1 MPDARELTRML
12 KDFQELI
19 PAVVGAIVALATAI
33 GLLVPSLEGGS
44 SNIGGADNGGT
55 TNSQGGYS
63 KPGAAGVKYLTDNPT
78 SFHDRKIKSGMGVTV
93 NGKEYEKSILSTDGE
108 GGGRVTFKK
117 YHVADTAR
125 TLNLKA
131 AWVDTIPNSGG
142 TGKVTV
148 ERDGQ
153 LLGTFTVPAGQVV
166 ERTLDVR
173 GGGRVTVYLT
183 AHDPK
188 DDQKRVPSSGLAVL
202 TPVVK

>member
-1 MPDARELTRML
+1 
-12 KDFQELI
+12 
-19 PAVVGAIVALATAI
+19 
-33 GLLVPSLEGGS
+33 
-44 SNIGGADNGGT
+44 
-55 TNSQGGYS
+55 
-63 KPGAAGVKYLTDNPT
+63 
-78 SFHDRKIKSGMGVTV
+78 MGVTV
-93 NGKEYEKSILSTDGE
+93 NGQEYKKSILSTDGQ
-108 GGGRVTFKK
+108 GAYRVSFEE

-148 ERDGQ
+148 KRDGQ

-173 GGGRVTVYLT
+173 GGGTVTVYLE
-183 AHDPK
+183 AHDSK

>member
-1 MPDARELTRML
+1 M
-12 KDFQELI
+12 
-19 PAVVGAIVALATAI
+19 
-33 GLLVPSLEGGS
+33 
-44 SNIGGADNGGT
+44 
-55 TNSQGGYS
+55 
-63 KPGAAGVKYLTDNPT
+63 
-78 SFHDRKIKSGMGVTV
+78 TV
-93 NGKEYEKSILSTDGE
+93 NGQEYKKSILSTDGQ
-108 GGGRVTFKK
+108 GAYRVSFEE

-148 ERDGQ
+148 KRDGQ
-153 LLGTFTVPAGQVV
+153 LLGTFTVPAGKVV

-173 GGGRVTVYLT
+173 GGGTVTVYLE
-183 AHDPK
+183 AHDSK